1 MKNRQSLI
9 ARIHQLTNTPR
20 WGVGDLLYLCLVV
33 IITISIANR
42 IEWARSAPQLPPG
55 WTIMAAPPVSPLGT
69 GNTTTEPTVTPTPI
83 TQKSID
89 AMVAASAQKYGKSDD
104 DVDRIKVTLH
114 FLLYRESRYGK
125 NKKCGDNSRACGP
138 LQFWAETFSSYRQA
152 MISQGHATEVGSRYD
167 IETAIDTTAWALT
180 SGKSLAWGPLL
191 RREIKLR
198 KRKRVSLPP
207 SRPLCK

>member
-20 WGVGDLLYLCLVV
+20 WGIGDLLYLCLVV

-55 WTIMAAPPVSPLGT
+55 WTIMAAPPVSPVGT
-69 GNTTTEPTVTPTPI
+69 GNTTTEPTASPTPI
-83 TQKSID
+83 TQKSIDAMIATQKSID

-125 NKKCGDNSRACGP
+125 NKKGGDRYNSLGADHRQKSRMGASVKKRNKTMKKETSEP
-138 LQFWAETFSSYRQA
+138 SSEPSTLQ
-152 MISQGHATEVGSRYD
+152 GLDG
-167 IETAIDTTAWALT
+167 L
-180 SGKSLAWGPLL
+180 
-191 RREIKLR
+191 
-198 KRKRVSLPP
+198 
-207 SRPLCK
+207 

>member
-9 ARIHQLTNTPR
+9 ARIHRLTNTPR
-20 WGVGDLLYLCLVV
+20 WGIGDLLYLCVV
-33 IITISIANR
+33 VLITLGIANR
-42 IEWARSAPQLPPG
+42 IAWAKSAPQLPPG
-55 WTIMAAPPVSPLGT
+55 WTIMAAPPVSPVGT
-69 GNTTTEPTVTPTPI
+69 GNTTTEPTASPTPI
-83 TQKSID
+83 TQKSIDAMIATQKSID

-180 SGKSLAWGPLL
+180 TGKSLAWGP
-191 RREIKLR
+191 
-198 KRKRVSLPP
+198 
-207 SRPLCK
+207 